1 MRRAVVA
8 ILTIVLAACATQ
20 PASADPFESA
30 QSQLLDACVQSA
42 GASREALQQCV
53 GVVANPC
60 IVTDGSATSSHV
72 LCWSAEADAWRT
84 HLDRAMTRLNETQQY
99 RSPSRLAE
107 ANKAW
112 AAWLDA
118 ECEYWAWE
126 EGGGSG
132 EQVDRA
138 RCHARRTADRAIS
151 LITTADRP

>member
-1 MRRAVVA
+1 MRQLVFALAV
-8 ILTIVLAACATQ
+8 AACVAP

-30 QSQLLDACVQSA
+30 QPQLLDVCLQSA
-42 GASREALQQCV
+42 GASREGLQQCV

-60 IVTDGSATSSHV
+60 IATDGAATSSYV
-72 LCWSAEADAWRT
+72 LCWSAEADAWNT
-84 HLDRAMTRLNETQQY
+84 HLSRATTRLNETQEA

-112 AAWLDA
+112 SEWRDA

-138 RCHARRTADRAIS
+138 RCHARLTADRAIS
-151 LITTADRP
+151 LLTADRP